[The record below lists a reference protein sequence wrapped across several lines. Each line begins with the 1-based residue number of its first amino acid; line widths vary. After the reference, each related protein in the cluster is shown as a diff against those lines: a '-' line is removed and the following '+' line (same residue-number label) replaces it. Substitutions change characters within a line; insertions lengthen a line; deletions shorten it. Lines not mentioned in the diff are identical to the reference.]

1 MEPIK
6 NIISFNQILCC
17 LATAYA
23 ASLGYDYQRQ
33 SGSLGGSL
41 GASGSSLGSLG
52 GSLGGS
58 GGFDSAPSGSY
69 GGDQGFQSGP
79 ASGNDYSAPAAG
91 PAEFEKE
98 YFTFSAPEGAF
109 DDNQGQQQ
117 LSNSVKRGLRVI
129 FIKGPE
135 NSGLENAALQLA
147 KSAGEQRTAIYV
159 LNKQADIGD
168 LANKLNA
175 LNKNNAN
182 KPEVHFVKYRT
193 PADAENAQRAIQNQY
208 DSLGGKSSNHNGGVA
223 PVLDFASKAPLGGSS
238 GYQSAE
244 PAGSYLPPNKRV

>member
-1 MEPIK
+1 MRVFIV
-6 NIISFNQILCC
+6 LCC
-17 LATAYA
+17 LTTAYA

-33 SGSLGGSL
+33 SGSVS
-41 GASGSSLGSLG
+41 
-52 GSLGGS
+52 S
-58 GGFDSAPSGSY
+58 GGFDSSPSASY
-69 GGDQGFQSGP
+69 GSDQGFHPGG
-79 ASGNDYSAPAAG
+79 ASGANDYSAPSATD
-91 PAEFEKE
+91 PVEFEKE

-109 DDNQGQQQ
+109 DDNNGNQQ
-117 LSNSVKRGLRVI
+117 LANSLKRGLRVI

-175 LNKNNAN
+175 LNQNHAN

-193 PADAENAQRAIQNQY
+193 NADAENAQRAIQNQY
-208 DSLGGKSSNHNGGVA
+208 DNLGGKSSSHNGGVA
-223 PVLDFASKAPLGGSS
+223 PVLDFASKAPAASHGST
-238 GYQSAE
+238 YQGTE
-244 PAGSYLPPNKRV
+244 PAGSYLPPNKRI